1 MSDFERF
8 KEDFLSKEKFY
19 NSLTDKKK
27 LVIKNM
33 NMFLRYNVLKFEM
46 KPMKYSYNLYL
57 KWDVSL
63 SADVFEKFRNN
74 SSLINYGSCPSHYFS
89 APALIWDASMLN
101 MTKVELERI
110 PDTNIYLFFEKGMRV
125 GFSYISKRYSKS
137 NNKYINI

>member
-19 NSLTDKKK
+19 NSLTDKKIGDK
-27 LVIKNM
+27 E
-33 NMFLRYNVLKFEM
+33 YEHVLKVWNKFEM
-46 KPMKYSYNLYL
+46 KPMKDYYDLYL

-63 SADVFEKFRNN
+63 SADVFEKLTNN

-89 APALIWDASMLN
+89 TPALIWDARMLN

-110 PDTNIYLFFEKGMRV
+110 PDTNMYLFFEKGMRC